1 MIRLKRWIGDGCF
14 ELEIRTID
22 WGKNLSYSTRAS
34 LVTLPIREKL
44 KDNPTMSTAN
54 CRGNRAQVYKSLK
67 VRLE

>member
-34 LVTLPIREKL
+34 EIRLVKRIYQNEGP
-44 KDNPTMSTAN
+44 
-54 CRGNRAQVYKSLK
+54 KS
-67 VRLE
+67 RD